1 MSKEVVVVS
10 FYPNNIG
17 DNAVGGFDWI
27 WNNDD
32 EKTKNFISESI
43 TSGYDKGLDYTVV
56 HVTIP
61 DEVFDLKNDFA
72 VFAVSYYLDSIV
84 SHRELKL
91 TGGNDNE

>member
-27 WNNDD
+27 WSNDD
-32 EKTKNFISESI
+32 EKTKKFISESI
-43 TSGYDKGLDYTVV
+43 SSGYDKGLDYTVV

-61 DEVFDLKNDFA
+61 SEVFDLNNDFA
-72 VFAVSYYLDSIV
+72 VTDYLDSIV
-84 SHRELKL
+84 SNRELKL

>member
-27 WNNDD
+27 WSNDD
-32 EKTKNFISESI
+32 EKNKKFISESI

-61 DEVFDLKNDFA
+61 SEIFDLKNDFA
-72 VFAVSYYLDSIV
+72 VTDYLHSIV

-91 TGGNDNE
+91 MGDNNE

>member
-27 WNNDD
+27 WSNDD
-32 EKTKNFISESI
+32 EKTKKFIYQSI

-61 DEVFDLKNDFA
+61 SEVFDLKNDFA
-72 VFAVSYYLDSIV
+72 VTNYLDSIV

-91 TGGNDNE
+91 TGGNNG

>member
-1 MSKEVVVVS
+1 MSKGKEVVVVS

-27 WNNDD
+27 YINDD
-32 EKTKNFISESI
+32 ERTKKFIFESI
-43 TSGYDKGLDYTVV
+43 TNGYDKGLDYTVV

-61 DEVFDLKNDFA
+61 SEVFDLKNDFA
-72 VFAVSYYLDSIV
+72 VTDYLHSIV

-91 TGGNDNE
+91 TPGSNNE